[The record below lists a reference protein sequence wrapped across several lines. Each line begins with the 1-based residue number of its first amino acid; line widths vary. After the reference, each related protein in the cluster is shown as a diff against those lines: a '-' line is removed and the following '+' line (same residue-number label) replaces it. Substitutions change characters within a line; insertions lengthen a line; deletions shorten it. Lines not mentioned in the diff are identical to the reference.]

1 MQCLDIWQLMHD
13 EVKTPSITFRTHVV
27 KYLIFH
33 DIIIS
38 SSIGIDIVDNIILI
52 IIVIISLLLLL
63 LLLLLQQIY
72 IAPLQGFLLGSV
84 PSPTP
89 VEQHS
94 LKCSGKWN
102 RVATRYLTECSR
114 EPIPGRKA
122 GYEKDAALTDNN

>member
-52 IIVIISLLLLL
+52 IIVIISIIIIIIIITANL
-63 LLLLLQQIY
+63 Y
-72 IAPLQGFLLGSV
+72 SAPS
-84 PSPTP
+84 
-89 VEQHS
+89 
-94 LKCSGKWN
+94 
-102 RVATRYLTECSR
+102 RMAT
-114 EPIPGRKA
+114 
-122 GYEKDAALTDNN
+122 